1 MTEGN
6 ISSWKVKEGDS
17 FTAGDV
23 LLEIET
29 DKASMDV
36 EAQDDGVMA
45 KIFAEDGSKGVK
57 VGTRIAV
64 IGEDGDDPSSLEIP
78 PDDTKPVSKPK
89 ENVKQQEEEPEQKAP
104 VSSKPSTE
112 SADPKGTPANPR
124 EQRSAPESS
133 PSGPGQNTKYPF
145 YPSVT
150 ALIHENHISDED
162 VKKIPATGPQNRLLK
177 GDMLAYLGSIQSDY
191 SSKQSKRIEHMGHL
205 DLSNIKVVPS
215 APIPKT
221 PTTDQAPSPE
231 PSAVTATDI
240 ALPISL
246 SEVLKVQKR
255 IQDSLGVS
263 MPISTFLAR
272 AVEIANDDLP
282 VPKGALPS
290 ADDLF
295 NEILGLEKA
304 ATVTR
309 GSYIPQIAAMPS
321 VPAARPRMQSMG
333 RPDIIDILTS
343 RAGAASPIRM
353 AQAPALSAS
362 GGAMNVFSVTVPVG
376 EEKRAR
382 VFLERM
388 KTVLQVEPGRLVL

>member
-57 VGTRIAV
+57 IGTRIAV

-78 PDDTKPVSKPK
+78 SDDAKPVSKP
-89 ENVKQQEEEPEQKAP
+89 EDNVKQQEEEPEHKAP

-112 SADPKGTPANPR
+112 SADLKGTPANPR
-124 EQRSAPESS
+124 ESRAAPESS

-150 ALIHENHISDED
+150 ALIHENHLSDED
-162 VKKIPATGPQNRLLK
+162 VKNIPATGPQNRLLK
-177 GDMLAYLGSIQSDY
+177 GDVLAYLGSIKSDY
-191 SSKQSKRIEHMGHL
+191 SSKQSERIEHMSHL
-205 DLSNIKVVPS
+205 DLSNIKVMP
-215 APIPKT
+215 AAPKT
-221 PTTDQAPSPE
+221 APTDQAPNPG
-231 PSAVTATDI
+231 PSAVMATDI
-240 ALPISL
+240 DLPISL

-263 MPISTFLAR
+263 MPIATFLAR
-272 AVEIANDDLP
+272 AVDIANDDLP
-282 VPKGALPS
+282 VPKGAQSS

-309 GSYIPQIAAMPS
+309 GTYIPQIAAMPS
-321 VPAARPRMQSMG
+321 IPAARPSRPRMG
-333 RPDIIDILTS
+333 KPDIIDILTG
-343 RAGAASPIRM
+343 RAGAATPMR

-362 GGAMNVFSVTVPVG
+362 GGAVNVFSVTVPVG